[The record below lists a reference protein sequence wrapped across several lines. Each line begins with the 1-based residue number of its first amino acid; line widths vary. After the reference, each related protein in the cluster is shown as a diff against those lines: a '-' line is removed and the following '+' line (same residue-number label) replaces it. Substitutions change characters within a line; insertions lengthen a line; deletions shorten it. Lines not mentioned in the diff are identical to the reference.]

1 VHVTAVPD
9 VGVAVRVT
17 VAPLIKD
24 AKVISGVLSD
34 VILSVLEDP
43 KSLAEAK
50 ASVAGICVHW
60 ANKVL
65 VPSDWY
71 VVNPGAYLVPVPS
84 DFVFHPLNV
93 KLVLVKV
100 PTAASVEFVVALFTV
115 NAAGALPP
123 VFEFP
128 L

>member
-1 VHVTAVPD
+1 MHVTAVPE

-50 ASVAGICVHW
+50 ASVAGICVH
-60 ANKVL
+60 
-65 VPSDWY
+65 
-71 VVNPGAYLVPVPS
+71 
-84 DFVFHPLNV
+84 
-93 KLVLVKV
+93 
-100 PTAASVEFVVALFTV
+100 
-115 NAAGALPP
+115 
-123 VFEFP
+123 
-128 L
+128 

>member
-1 VHVTAVPD
+1 VQVPVVEAAVNVHVTAVPE

-43 KSLAEAK
+43 KSLPEAK
-50 ASVAGICVHW
+50 ANVAGICVHC

-65 VPSDWY
+65 VPSD
-71 VVNPGAYLVPVPS
+71 
-84 DFVFHPLNV
+84 
-93 KLVLVKV
+93 
-100 PTAASVEFVVALFTV
+100 
-115 NAAGALPP
+115 
-123 VFEFP
+123 
-128 L
+128 